1 MKPWAVWRLDG
12 PDGRQIECIAEADTR
27 EELETQN
34 QVPYPDQGSDVNAK
48 RTNSSTSCLRPHA
61 ATTDTEVTRDFSSLL
76 DQVAFELHRL
86 GLRDA
91 GVLVGVS
98 GGADSVALLRS
109 LHALAEPYGL
119 RVVAAH
125 LNHGMRPGHGTRPG
139 AADDDA
145 AWTAELC
152 GRLGVPIVLDQVD
165 VPAYAGEH
173 RLNLEEAARAA
184 RYQFF
189 DLAARGEHCTYV
201 TVAHTA
207 DDQVETVLHH
217 LFRGTGLAGL
227 RGMRA
232 VRPLAEG
239 LTLVRPLL
247 RIPRTQIEDWLGVIG
262 QDYRTDITNADT
274 SRTRS
279 RIRHSVL
286 PRLNANLGLRCANRC
301 CAWRTRP
308 TNFRRRSR
316 ISQAACSSDASRMR
330 QMISFASMPTCYPAS
345 RGTWSAKSLSSCGN
359 GRIGRGRHSGLT
371 IGTDSPDW

>member
-1 MKPWAVWRLDG
+1 MPATN
-12 PDGRQIECIAEADTR
+12 DT
-27 EELETQN
+27 LFPNNT
-34 QVPYPDQGSDVNAK
+34 AIK
-48 RTNSSTSCLRPHA
+48 RG
-61 ATTDTEVTRDFSSLL
+61 FSPFL
-76 DQVAFELHRL
+76 DQVAFELYRL
-86 GLRDA
+86 RLRDA

-109 LHALAEPYGL
+109 LHALAEPSGL

-125 LNHGMRPGHGTRPG
+125 LNHGMRPG

-152 GRLGVPIVLDQVD
+152 GRLGIPIVLDQVD
-165 VPAYAGEH
+165 VPAFAGEH

-189 DLAARGEHCTYV
+189 DRAARGKHCTYV

-217 LFRGTGLAGL
+217 LFRGTGFAGL

-232 VRPLAEG
+232 VRPLGEG

-247 RIPRTQIEDWLGVIG
+247 RIPRSQIEDWLGGIG
-262 QDYRTDITNADT
+262 QDYRTDVTNADT

-286 PRLNANLGLRCANRC
+286 PALEREFGPQVRESLLRLANQADELQTAIEDVSGSLLKRCVEDETNDLVRLDADLLSGQPRHLVREVFVELWKRKNWPRQ
-301 CAWRTRP
+301 AIGFDDWDRLARLVKEGGTATLPGKIEATRRGSLIVIRRP
-308 TNFRRRSR
+308 TSH
-316 ISQAACSSDASRMR
+316 
-330 QMISFASMPTCYPAS
+330 
-345 RGTWSAKSLSSCGN
+345 G
-359 GRIGRGRHSGLT
+359 
-371 IGTDSPDW
+371 

>member
-1 MKPWAVWRLDG
+1 
-12 PDGRQIECIAEADTR
+12 
-27 EELETQN
+27 
-34 QVPYPDQGSDVNAK
+34 
-48 RTNSSTSCLRPHA
+48 
-61 ATTDTEVTRDFSSLL
+61 
-76 DQVAFELHRL
+76 
-86 GLRDA
+86 
-91 GVLVGVS
+91 
-98 GGADSVALLRS
+98 
-109 LHALAEPYGL
+109 
-119 RVVAAH
+119 
-125 LNHGMRPGHGTRPG
+125 MRAG

-152 GRLGVPIVLDQVD
+152 GRLGIPIVLDQVD

-247 RIPRTQIEDWLGVIG
+247 RIPRTQIEAWLGGIG

-286 PRLNANLGLRCANRC
+286 PALEREFGPQVRESLLRLANQADELQTVIEDLSSSVLKRCVEDETNDLVRLSADMLSGQPRHLVREVFVELWKRKNWPRQ
-301 CAWRTRP
+301 AFGFDDWDRLARLVKEGGTATLPGNIEATRRGSLIVI
-308 TNFRRRSR
+308 RR
-316 ISQAACSSDASRMR
+316 
-330 QMISFASMPTCYPAS
+330 PAS
-345 RGTWSAKSLSSCGN
+345 RG
-359 GRIGRGRHSGLT
+359 
-371 IGTDSPDW
+371 

>member
-1 MKPWAVWRLDG
+1 MTATS
-12 PDGRQIECIAEADTR
+12 DTALQKDSSYF
-27 EELETQN
+27 LE
-34 QVPYPDQGSDVNAK
+34 
-48 RTNSSTSCLRPHA
+48 
-61 ATTDTEVTRDFSSLL
+61 
-76 DQVAFELHRL
+76 QVALEVDRL

-109 LHALAEPYGL
+109 LHALTERAGL

-125 LNHGMRPGHGTRPG
+125 LNHGMRPG

-152 GRLGVPIVLDQVD
+152 GRRDIPLVVEKVD
-165 VPAYAGEH
+165 VPAYASEC

-189 DLAARGEHCTYV
+189 DRAARGKNCTHV
-201 TVAHTA
+201 AVAHTS

-227 RGMRA
+227 RGMQS

-247 RIPRTQIEDWLGVIG
+247 RIRRTQIENWLGSIG

-286 PRLNANLGLRCANRC
+286 PALEREFGPKTRDTLLRVADQADELQSAIQELAGGLLDRCRVDEAPELVRLDAEMLSVQPRHLVREVFVELWKRKNWPRQAIGFDDWDRLARLVKEGGTATLPGNIEA
-301 CAWRTRP
+301 TRRSKLIAI
-308 TNFRRRSR
+308 RRRS
-316 ISQAACSSDASRMR
+316 
-330 QMISFASMPTCYPAS
+330 
-345 RGTWSAKSLSSCGN
+345 SLG
-359 GRIGRGRHSGLT
+359 
-371 IGTDSPDW
+371 